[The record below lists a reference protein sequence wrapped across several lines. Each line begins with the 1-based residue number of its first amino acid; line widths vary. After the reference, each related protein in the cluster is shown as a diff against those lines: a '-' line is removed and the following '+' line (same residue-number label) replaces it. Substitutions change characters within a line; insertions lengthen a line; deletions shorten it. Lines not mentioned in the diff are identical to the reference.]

1 MSSATEIRR
10 LTADDWHSYRRIGL
24 AALATDPDAFGSTL
38 EHAQALPDEEWKAR
52 IERSAVFVGEFD
64 VQAVG
69 LAIGID
75 AGQGAELVSMWV
87 APDFRGTGLAA
98 RLVQSVVDWAAGA
111 GYDEIRLW
119 VVEGNLAA
127 QRAYA
132 KCGFEPT
139 GRRQPHPRAQS
150 VMELEMARAT
160 SRPRRTA

>member
-10 LTADDWHSYRRIGL
+10 LTADDWQTYKRIRL
-24 AALATDPDAFGSTL
+24 AALATDPHAFGSTL
-38 EHAQALPDEEWKAR
+38 EYAQALPDDEWKVR
-52 IERSAVFVGEFD
+52 IERSPVFVGEFAG
-64 VQAVG
+64 QAVG

-75 AGQGAELVSMWV
+75 FGQGAELVSMWV
-87 APDFRGTGLAA
+87 APDFRGSGLAA
-98 RLVQSVVDWAAGA
+98 RLIEAVVDWAAGA
-111 GYDEIRLW
+111 GHDEIRLW
-119 VVEGNLAA
+119 VVEGNVAA

-139 GRRQPHPRAQS
+139 GRRQPYPQAES